1 MGPYCTWPTK
11 IHLKWIKD
19 LNIRPEIIKL
29 LEENIKK
36 KRIDIGLG
44 SGILNMTPNVQE
56 TKGKN
61 QLHLSISNSQ
71 ASAQPNKWL
80 IQLKGNLQMGENICK
95 SHIW

>member
-1 MGPYCTWPTK
+1 M
-11 IHLKWIKD
+11 KWIKD

-61 QLHLSISNSQ
+61 QLHLTISNSQ
-71 ASAQPNKWL
+71 ASAQPNK
-80 IQLKGNLQMGENICK
+80 
-95 SHIW
+95 